1 MWEDSAKLL
10 WMAGLFF
17 VWAMAVLL
25 LWQAKEVLLKR
36 KRKEHRVK
44 EASTSTPYPL
54 GSQAANLNAAC
65 QFLEKFSIGSRF
77 RAHSEHQTNI
87 ELETLVVGF
96 RIDGEQIFSPGDIR
110 IAPENN
116 ALDVRMKSEFQ
127 KLDRV
132 KHIQIMVP
140 DQSEDSE
147 ALAQDEL
154 KEVKEHILAPSS
166 RLLLSSI
173 GNGVNELRIEGVT
186 RTSVVLHDGP
196 HAGLKVFLIQVLLD
210 TLEDYEPRTQ
220 SRVTTANTIV
230 QGFVN
235 GRGDPIPYELL
246 DISESALRLGAS
258 QTNYTWP
265 AFSEK
270 DHLIVSLGFSNIQ
283 LRCVCIREQNQDRI
297 FKVEQIS
304 RNSEFKPF
312 GIVDG
317 LELKMHFM
325 YENVSDSQRST
336 TEK

>member
-1 MWEDSAKLL
+1 MWEDSSKLL

-25 LWQAKEVLLKR
+25 LWQAKDILLKR
-36 KRKEHRVK
+36 KRKENRVK

-65 QFLEKFSIGSRF
+65 QFLEKFSIGARF

-96 RIDGEQIFSPGDIR
+96 RIDGEQVFSPGDIR
-110 IAPENN
+110 VTSENSSLEVN
-116 ALDVRMKSEFQ
+116 IKSEFQ
-127 KLDRV
+127 KLDRI

-140 DQSEDSE
+140 DQSNDGE
-147 ALAQDEL
+147 ALDEAEL
-154 KEVKEHILAPSS
+154 KEVREHILAPSS
-166 RLLLSSI
+166 RLLLSST
-173 GNGVNELRIEGVT
+173 GHGVNELRIEGVT
-186 RTSVVLHDGP
+186 RTAVTLHDGP

-246 DISESALRLGAS
+246 DISESALRLGSAKAGY
-258 QTNYTWP
+258 QWP
-265 AFSEK
+265 EFSEK

-283 LRCVCIREQNQDRI
+283 LRCVCIREQKQDRI
-297 FKVEQIS
+297 FKIEQIS

-325 YENVSDSQRST
+325 YESVSESERSSL
-336 TEK
+336 EK